1 MEEEM
6 VQADNMIEQLAFL
19 CLELAVVFVVYYIC
33 YLFYKHRKK
42 FPLLDKFF
50 SLPIVVAI
58 LTDIQYILTNYLKL
72 KLKRKMKEKG
82 ISKDK
87 TDLDEVIPPQLLK
100 KYGESIRT
108 LSKESLQKL
117 KEKEGIE
124 Q

>member
-72 KLKRKMKEKG
+72 KLKRKMKEKC

-100 KYGESIRT
+100 KYGESIRS

-124 Q
+124 